1 MQSGTYITALP
12 ALATTLSASASVP
25 SLAAGVRRRVRNH
38 VACQTDESVLP
49 DLRDMQAKLDESR
62 AMLAKVTHALGHME
76 SQMRRDLRQE
86 YEKRIH
92 TQNVRLGEKVSYLRK
107 RAELQVS
114 AVRAAARTEHA
125 DAISSF
131 TGITQQ
137 QVDTL
142 QRQMD
147 AYAKQAREAVAE
159 ASKNKK
165 LQALLQDDN
174 VRLTAQLEQIRLGSG
189 GRPQRSDSAVV
200 TKLEAALAARER
212 TIESLRQQL
221 AMALRANN

>member
-1 MQSGTYITALP
+1 
-12 ALATTLSASASVP
+12 
-25 SLAAGVRRRVRNH
+25 
-38 VACQTDESVLP
+38 
-49 DLRDMQAKLDESR
+49 
-62 AMLAKVTHALGHME
+62 ME
-76 SQMRRDLRQE
+76 SQMRRDIRQE

-114 AVRAAARTEHA
+114 TVRAAARTEHA

-137 QVDTL
+137 QVDAL
-142 QRQMD
+142 QRQRD
-147 AYAKQAREAVAE
+147 AYAKQAREAVAQ
-159 ASKNKK
+159 AANDKK

-174 VRLTAQLEQIRLGSG
+174 ARLTAQLEQITLAGGS
-189 GRPQRSDSAVV
+189 REPRRSESSVV

-221 AMALRANN
+221 AMALRAND